1 MRNFEI
7 ENKSKQNKQ
16 QTMVEAVP
24 IDNSVKT
31 LKPSY
36 QNPQYAKKNRS
47 VSLRPGDDFQSNKLR
62 ASVRKNAQNNK
73 GQNRKGME
81 GSTDGIP
88 MNASNTRAAGGRK
101 MLRAGT
107 QASFDVH
114 IEDDGESGSLLSKP
128 HHHHHI
134 HLPKFSLSPP
144 DNKVSSGDG

>member
-73 GQNRKGME
+73 GQDE
-81 GSTDGIP
+81 IQ